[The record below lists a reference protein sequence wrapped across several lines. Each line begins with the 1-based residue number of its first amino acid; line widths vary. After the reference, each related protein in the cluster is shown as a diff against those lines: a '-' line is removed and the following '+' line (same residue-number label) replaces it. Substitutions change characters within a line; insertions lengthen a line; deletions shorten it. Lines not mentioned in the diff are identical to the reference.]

1 MKLQKWITWM
11 VGKTQKDFPNY
22 FYDKKQYMTEQTEEN
37 CQKRVYFYLNN
48 IKFKNKSKT
57 F

>member
-1 MKLQKWITWM
+1 M